1 MNTKLKNNK
10 FFASRRNG
18 NIDLMR
24 FVFCVLVILYHINNR
39 LDLNPPFGLPE
50 KYFSFFSHGKIGVEF
65 FFIVSGYLL
74 AAKAKKNYSADN
86 IASSTKSFMYR
97 KAMSIFPYHIVGY
110 TLGVYLLFH
119 YYSLPNTKA
128 LIEKLLN
135 LIPGFFLLEKS
146 GIYSEE
152 AMSAEW
158 YLGAML
164 VSMLII
170 YPLVLKF
177 KDNFTKIFAPV
188 FTIITIGYLAYST
201 HKLGGVNTFVFNGTV
216 SKPYLRAFTEICAG
230 TFCYEVASYLKK
242 VDFNKFERL
251 LLTAAEFVCYAMP
264 VLYAFSSFSQKY
276 EIYAFYS
283 LTIAV
288 TLSFSEV
295 GVFNK
300 LLKNKLSEFL
310 GNASLYVYLAQNLA
324 FFVMLE
330 RLKQF
335 SLPTKILLTFIVD
348 FAFAIVIKLVGEVI
362 RKYADKKLHTF
373 KKQHNM

>member
-1 MNTKLKNNK
+1 MNTKLKTNK

-86 IASSTKSFMYR
+86 IAKSTKSFMYR

-152 AMSAEW
+152 AMSAE
-158 YLGAML
+158 
-164 VSMLII
+164 
-170 YPLVLKF
+170 
-177 KDNFTKIFAPV
+177 
-188 FTIITIGYLAYST
+188 
-201 HKLGGVNTFVFNGTV
+201 
-216 SKPYLRAFTEICAG
+216 
-230 TFCYEVASYLKK
+230 
-242 VDFNKFERL
+242 
-251 LLTAAEFVCYAMP
+251 
-264 VLYAFSSFSQKY
+264 
-276 EIYAFYS
+276 
-283 LTIAV
+283 
-288 TLSFSEV
+288 
-295 GVFNK
+295 
-300 LLKNKLSEFL
+300 
-310 GNASLYVYLAQNLA
+310 
-324 FFVMLE
+324 
-330 RLKQF
+330 
-335 SLPTKILLTFIVD
+335 
-348 FAFAIVIKLVGEVI
+348 
-362 RKYADKKLHTF
+362 
-373 KKQHNM
+373 

>member
-1 MNTKLKNNK
+1 MNEKANN
-10 FFASRRNG
+10 FFASKRNG

-39 LDLNPPFGLPE
+39 LTLNPPFGLPE
-50 KYFSFFSHGKIGVEF
+50 KYFSFCGEGKIGVEF

-74 AAKAKKNYSADN
+74 AAKAKKNYSANN
-86 IASSTKSFMYR
+86 IAKSTKSFMYR
-97 KAMSIFPYHIVGY
+97 KAMAVFPYHIVGY
-110 TLGVYLLFH
+110 TIGVYLLFH

-152 AMSAEW
+152 VLSAEW
-158 YLGAML
+158 YIGAML

-170 YPLVLKF
+170 YPLVLRF
-177 KDNFTKIFAPV
+177 KENFTKIFAPA
-188 FTIITIGYLAYST
+188 FTIIIIGYLAYST
-201 HKLGGVNTFVFNGTV
+201 HKLGGVSTFVFNGTV
-216 SKPYLRAFTEICAG
+216 SKAYLRAFTEICAG

-242 VDFNKFERL
+242 INFNLLERL
-251 LLTAAEFVCYAMP
+251 LLTAIEFVCYTMP

-288 TLSFSEV
+288 TLSFSDA

-300 LLKNKLSEFL
+300 LLKNKFSEFL
-310 GNASLYVYLAQNLA
+310 GNASLYIYLAQNLA
-324 FFVMLE
+324 FYIMLE
-330 RLKQF
+330 SLKQF
-335 SLPTKILLTFIVD
+335 SLPTKIFLTFIVD
-348 FAFAIVIKLVGEVI
+348 FAFAAVIKFVGEI
-362 RKYADKKLHTF
+362 IKKYADKKLHSF
-373 KKQHNM
+373 KN